1 MVYRIPLAKKI
12 GDNGNGYYNAAYSIY
27 SILLIMSSYS
37 LPTAVSKMVSAKLAQ
52 REYRNSV
59 RIFKAAMFYA
69 TAAGMAGF
77 CALWFGAL
85 LKGGKT
91 CDKNTNE
98 L

>member
-1 MVYRIPLAKKI
+1 
-12 GDNGNGYYNAAYSIY
+12 
-27 SILLIMSSYS
+27 MSSYS

-77 CALWFGAL
+77 CALWFGADYFANTVIKMPFSSYA
-85 LKGGKT
+85 LKALAPT
-91 CDKNTNE
+91 IWSMA
-98 L
+98 